1 MFSIL
6 EQFEVLPVIKIV
18 SGIYDISVT
27 NITLTLF
34 IVFIV
39 SYIFLS
45 GLMYNKTASYY
56 VSNPN
61 RWQSLAEITYLIIL
75 TTIKENVKSIAGNQY
90 VPLVSFVFIYIMSLN
105 LIGLIPYNFTITSQM
120 ILVATLCFSLFIG
133 ININFVLMHSTKYFS
148 LFLPAG
154 SKIALAIFLVPIE
167 LISHFFKPI
176 SLSIRVFANMMA
188 GHTLLKIIAGFSYA
202 VIDSYG
208 LMLSLY
214 FLPLILLLPLFVL
227 EFGVAMV
234 QAFVFSTLICIYI
247 NESINLH

>member
-6 EQFEVLPVIKIV
+6 EQFEVLPIIRIF
-18 SGIYDISVT
+18 SGIYDVSVT

-56 VSNPN
+56 VYNPN
-61 RWQSLAEITYLIIL
+61 RWQSLVEIIYLIIL

-105 LIGLIPYNFTITSQM
+105 LIGLIPYNFTITSQI
-120 ILVATLCFSLFIG
+120 ILVATLSFSLFIG
-133 ININFVLMHSTKYFS
+133 ININFVLTHSTKYFS

-188 GHTLLKIIAGFSYA
+188 GHTLLKIIVGFSYA

>member
-120 ILVATLCFSLFIG
+120 ILVATLSFSLFIG